1 MGIEEFFNKRF
12 SRRDF
17 LKAGA
22 VVGAELTLPNLDF
35 LKNNLE
41 NQEGLDIIKREDWD
55 TAWNAEEGKYDG
67 IKARY
72 EKPIGSKYY
81 INILDK
87 KREHYVTTFR
97 YLESKEK
104 IYNRMI
110 IHHTE
115 MDEASLVGN
124 DPIKQMEF
132 LRDSQTKSTF
142 GDIAYNF
149 AITPDGQIFECTP
162 TTYFSYHAGHTKEST
177 DYLKEHKA
185 DIADIRNESD
195 PKKKIEKIEHYI
207 NSKKMDP
214 DYRSLGIVLL
224 GNFDKNK
231 PTEEQLKSLEK
242 LMNSLKNEYH
252 IPTKNIIRH
261 SEVKQKV
268 VEASGLNLYTDIEK
282 TCPGKNFT
290 SLEEIKTRLSEDSEL
305 AKKKTI
311 LLKNVLK

>member
-1 MGIEEFFNKRF
+1 MGIE
-12 SRRDF
+12 DF
-17 LKAGA
+17 LNKLNKPMNRRRFIKTAGEA
-22 VVGAELTLPNLDF
+22 VIASSGLLNLSFQEAE
-35 LKNNLE
+35 NNLE
-41 NQEGLDIIKREDWD
+41 NKETLKIVKREEWD
-55 TAWNAEEGKYDG
+55 TVWNE
-67 IKARY
+67 IKQRY
-72 EKPIGSKYY
+72 IKDIGSKYY
-81 INILDK
+81 INILGK
-87 KREHYVTTFR
+87 TREHYVTTFR

-104 IYNRMI
+104 MYNRMI

-115 MDEASLVGN
+115 MEEDVLVGD

-162 TTYFSYHAGHTKEST
+162 TTHFSYHAGHTKEST

-185 DIADIRNESD
+185 DIEDIRAERD
-195 PKKKIEKIEHYI
+195 KKKKAKKIEHYI

-231 PTEEQLKSLEK
+231 PTEAQIKSLEK

-252 IPTKNIIRH
+252 IPTKNIIEH
-261 SEVKQKV
+261 NEVNKKV
-268 VEASGLNLYTDIEK
+268 VIPSGLNLVTSRKK
-282 TCPGKNFT
+282 TCPGTNLNLDDVKKPL
-290 SLEEIKTRLSEDSEL
+290 SLNTKTAEGKS
-305 AKKKTI
+305 I
-311 LLKNVLK
+311 LLKKL